1 MSVYTYDLC
10 PFPCGTE
17 GGLEEWFRS
26 KNLREK
32 DKEKE
37 KAHPHVSYVVLLYI

>member
-10 PFPCGTE
+10 PFPSETE

-32 DKEKE
+32 DKEKT
-37 KAHPHVSYVVLLYI
+37 HSHVSYVVLLYI